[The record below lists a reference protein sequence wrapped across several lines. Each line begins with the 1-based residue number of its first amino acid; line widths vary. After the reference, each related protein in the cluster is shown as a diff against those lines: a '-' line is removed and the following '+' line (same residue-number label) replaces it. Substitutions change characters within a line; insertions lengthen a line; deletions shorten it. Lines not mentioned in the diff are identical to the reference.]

1 MPTQSETSVQQTATV
16 PNVALALQPIV
27 YAEFSALI
35 EPGLGCSFQAE
46 ADELLLVA
54 TAMDEREDVAEA
66 VVKTDA
72 EAFVI
77 KATQPGGYNAL
88 RENGATFTNGVD
100 LSISIERDAGEG
112 VPEGIESTVWPATMI
127 LRHDGMA
134 RTYTGGRWSCGA

>member
-1 MPTQSETSVQQTATV
+1 MPVQQTATA
-16 PNVALALQPIV
+16 PDVALALQPIV
-27 YAEFSALI
+27 YAEFSKLI

-46 ADELLLVA
+46 TDVLLLVA

-77 KATQPGGYNAL
+77 KATQPGGYNAM
-88 RENGATFTNGVD
+88 RENGATFTKGSD
-100 LSISIERDAGEG
+100 LSIVIERNPGEG
-112 VPEGIESTVWPATMI
+112 EPEGIESTVWPATMTV
-127 LRHDGMA
+127 RQNGMK

>member
-1 MPTQSETSVQQTATV
+1 MRRTRFLPLAAFLVLIACDEPALPTQSETSVQQTATV
-16 PNVALALQPIV
+16 PNVALALQPID
-27 YAEFSALI
+27 YAEFSTLI

-100 LSISIERDAGEG
+100 LSCLLYTSDAADE
-112 VPEGIESTVWPATMI
+112 
-127 LRHDGMA
+127 
-134 RTYTGGRWSCGA
+134 